1 MGEKRQE
8 KNRMLKVS
16 EFIVDK
22 RNLIFLLVVM
32 GLIFSAISVKWVKVE
47 TNLVEFLPENSVTKQ
62 GLDLMEEEFTTF
74 ATAQVMVANVTLS
87 KSYELQAMLEQID
100 GVWSVEFDDSAAHYN
115 NVSALFSVT
124 FDYEAMDPLCELA
137 LDEVKAALAG
147 YDLYVSAEI
156 GDYLSETIQ
165 AEVNVIIVYV
175 AIIVLIVLI
184 LTSQTYGE
192 VPVLVLTFLSGIILN
207 MGTNFLMGTISFV
220 SNSVTSV
227 LQLALSLDYAII
239 LCNRYREELERMPR
253 REAVIVALSKAIP
266 EILSSSM
273 TTIGGLIA
281 MLFMQFELGPDM
293 GINLIKSIFFALL
306 SVFVVMPGLLMLFG
320 PLMDK
325 TKHKN
330 FVPKIPFVGKF
341 AYKTRRV
348 IPPVFVLI
356 AVAGW
361 YFSGL
366 CPFAYGYGPLSSP
379 KVSEAQLAKNMIS
392 ENFSSSTMIAVVV
405 PGGDYETEEKLL
417 AEFSAM
423 EDVKSAMGL
432 ANIEAMGGYTL
443 TDKLTSRQFSELA
456 DLDYEVAQLVYAA
469 YAVQNEQYGSLISD
483 MGEYKVP
490 LLEMFLFVC
499 EQVDSGLVSLE
510 GEQAEMIE
518 EAQKMINFAKLQLQ
532 GDNFSRML
540 LYLTLPESSEET
552 YTFTDVLLATAQKH
566 YEDGEVYVLGNTTN
580 EYEFKKSFA
589 VDNPVVSTMSIV
601 IVLVVLLFTFKSVG
615 MPILLILV
623 IQGAIWL
630 NFSFPYFTGNPIFFM
645 CYMIASSIQMGANI
659 DYAIVIASRFEE
671 LKHEMSPEQAMVE
684 TMNFAFPTILTS
696 GTIMMSAGFLIG
708 SMTSDGTI
716 CGMGM
721 SLGRG
726 TLISIVLV
734 MFVLP
739 QILLIGSKIIDKT
752 SFAIPTVLKQKQVS
766 GRVSV
771 DGFVTGEISGTFSGM
786 IRGIVDGDVNLN
798 LISGTAEEVAETE
811 TEKEQDKEDADNE
824 E

>member
-1 MGEKRQE
+1 MKEK
-8 KNRMLKVS
+8 KIKKDNNMMLKVA

-22 RNLIFLLVVM
+22 RNLFFLFVIM
-32 GLIFSAISVKWVKVE
+32 GVIFSAISVNWVKVE
-47 TNLVEFLPENSVTKQ
+47 NNLVEFLPDDSATKQ

-74 ATAQVMVANVTLS
+74 ATAQVMVANVTLE
-87 KSYELQAMLEQID
+87 KAYELQDILEKTD
-100 GVWSVEFDDSAAHYN
+100 GVWSVEFDDTTAHYN
-115 NVSALFSVT
+115 NVSALYSVT
-124 FDYEAMDPLCELA
+124 FDYESMDPLCEIA
-137 LDEVKAALAG
+137 LEEVKAALAG

-165 AEVNVIIVYV
+165 AEVNVIIIYV
-175 AIIVLIVLI
+175 AVIVLIVLV

-192 VPVLVLTFLSGIILN
+192 VPVLILTFLSGIILN
-207 MGTNFLMGTISFV
+207 MGTNFFMGTISFV

-266 EILSSSM
+266 EILSSSL
-273 TTIGGLIA
+273 TTVGGLIA
-281 MLFMQFELGPDM
+281 MLFMQFKLGPDM

-341 AYKTRRV
+341 AYKTRKI
-348 IPPVFVLI
+348 IPPVFVVLAI
-356 AVAGW
+356 AGM

-366 CPFAYGYGPLSSP
+366 CPYAYGYGPLSSP
-379 KVSEAQLAKNMIS
+379 KVSEAQMAKNMIS
-392 ENFSSSTMIAVVV
+392 ESFSSSAMIAVVV
-405 PGGDYETEEKLL
+405 PAGSYETEEKLL
-417 AEFSAM
+417 AEFSAL
-423 EDVKSAMGL
+423 EGVKSSMGL
-432 ANIEAMGGYTL
+432 ANVEAMDGYTL
-443 TDKLTSRQFSELA
+443 TDKLTPRQFSELA

-469 YAVQNEQYGSLISD
+469 YAVQNEQYGTLLSD
-483 MGEYKVP
+483 SGEYRVP
-490 LLEMFLFVC
+490 LLDMFLFVC
-499 EQVDSGLVSLE
+499 EQVDSGLVTLE
-510 GEQAEMIE
+510 GEQAEMIA

-532 GDNFSRML
+532 GENYSRML

-552 YTFTDVLLATAQKH
+552 YAFTDVLLATAQK
-566 YEDGEVYVLGNTTN
+566 YYPDGEVYVLGNTTN

-601 IVLVVLLFTFKSVG
+601 IVLIVLLFTFKSVG

-630 NFSFPYFTGNPIFFM
+630 NFSFPYFTGKPIFFM

-671 LKHEMSPEQAMVE
+671 LKHEMPHREAMIE

-708 SMTSDGTI
+708 SLTSDGTI

-726 TLISIVLV
+726 TLISIILV

-739 QILLIGSKIIDKT
+739 QMLLIGSKIIDKT
-752 SFAIPTVLKQKQVS
+752 SFAIPMVLKRKQAS
-766 GRVSV
+766 GRIAV
-771 DGFVTGEISGTFSGM
+771 DGFVSGEISGTFSGM
-786 IRGIVDGDVNLN
+786 MHGMVDGDVNFN
-798 LISGTAEEVAETE
+798 LLSGTATEEQEGSE
-811 TEKEQDKEDADNE
+811 DEK
-824 E
+824 